1 MSDSEGDDDI
11 LDITAG
17 LAPSAAYIP
26 PPAPVNVAVPHH
38 EEQNLAFSPPPAS
51 IPPQAASATHTST
64 VTAFNPFED
73 DDTSSAQ
80 TVGTTTAN
88 PFFDFASLAT
98 VAEPTSR
105 NTPGSVYRPPVD
117 AEPDYVNVPVKPG
130 RIVVSAPSSVLPPV
144 LPQRAPAQPQ
154 SKPGS
159 ESDYANAGTPGTS
172 VNTSS
177 IKPTHVYVMPLVYA
191 CSCMHIHSC
200 STEPCLLTLQT
211 RWMSST

>member
-26 PPAPVNVAVPHH
+26 PPAPVHVAVPHH
-38 EEQNLAFSPPPAS
+38 EEQNLAFSPPPAT
-51 IPPQAASATHTST
+51 IPPQAASSAHTST
-64 VTAFNPFED
+64 ATAFNPFED

-80 TVGTTTAN
+80 AVDTTAN

-105 NTPGSVYRPPVD
+105 HTPGSVYRPPLQ

-130 RIVVSAPSSVLPPV
+130 RILVSTPSSVLPPV
-144 LPQRAPAQPQ
+144 LPQRAPAQPPA
-154 SKPGS
+154 KPGS
-159 ESDYANAGTPGTS
+159 EGDYANAGTPGAS